1 MRRPASLAIRGANI
15 ITMDAQQPRA
25 DALVVRDGRILA
37 VGTWEDVAPQAQGIQ
52 VLNLI
57 GKTVLPGLIDTH
69 AHFLWTALSLAAL
82 DVSGAEDHP
91 ALQAIIKESV
101 ASTPPGEVIL
111 GMGFTEYALDTTRFS
126 PIVKALDAAAPD
138 HPVYLIGVTG
148 HASAANTRAL
158 ELLALPDDTPGLM
171 RDAGGRPN
179 GLLSDQ
185 ANSLAGDRFSK
196 AFGADEKAAEMIKL
210 AIDKAHSVGI
220 TTLHALEGGLI
231 GEDEAVQEFLSAM
244 PDLPLRFVLYY
255 QIMDVDK
262 VLELGLPRIGGC
274 ILLDGDVGPHT
285 AALSEPYADDPT
297 CYGTLYHTQEEVSA
311 FVLEAHKAN
320 LQVAMHAVGDAA
332 VEQALSA
339 YEAALTVHP
348 REDHRHRIE
357 HCEVIRED
365 QIQRAQRLGVA
376 LAIQPPFNHY
386 WPHVEYFPTLG
397 EDRAWKAD
405 PVRGLMRPGLLV
417 AGGSDSTV
425 TPLGPLI
432 GVHAAVNHSNPAERV
447 SLQEALEV
455 YTINAARIAF
465 QERDKG
471 SLEVGKLGDFVV
483 LGEDPFEVDPG
494 HIKDIP
500 VEMTVI
506 GGDVVYGAPYNGAP
520 YNGGR
525 KLSQPGQGEIRDG

>member
-1 MRRPASLAIRGANI
+1 MYKSTSLAIRGANI

-37 VGTWEDVAPQAQGIQ
+37 VGAWEDVAPQAQGVQ
-52 VLNLI
+52 VLDLT

-82 DVSGAEDHP
+82 DVSEAQDHP
-91 ALQAIIKESV
+91 ALQAIVEEAV
-101 ASTPPGEVIL
+101 ANTPPGEVIL
-111 GMGFTEYALDTTRFS
+111 GMGFTEYALDITRFS
-126 PIVKALDAAAPD
+126 PIVGALDVVAPD

-148 HASAANTRAL
+148 HTSAVNTRAL
-158 ELLALPDDTPGLM
+158 EFLALPDDTPGLM
-171 RDAGGRPN
+171 QDAGGRPN
-179 GLLSDQ
+179 GLLADQ

-196 AFGADEKAAEMIKL
+196 AFGADEKAAETINL
-210 AIDKAHSVGI
+210 AIEKAHSVGI
-220 TTLHALEGGLI
+220 TTLHALEGGLTS
-231 GEDEAVQEFLSAM
+231 EDEAVRKFLSAM

-255 QIMDVDK
+255 QTMDVDK
-262 VLELGLPRIGGC
+262 VLKLGLPRIGGC

-285 AALSEPYADDPT
+285 AALSEPYTDDPT
-297 CYGTLYHTQEEVSA
+297 CYGTLYHTQEEVNA
-311 FVLEAHKAN
+311 FVLEAHKAD
-320 LQVAMHAVGDAA
+320 LQVAMHAVGDGA
-332 VEQALSA
+332 VEQALNA
-339 YEAALTVHP
+339 YEAALTLHP
-348 REDHRHRIE
+348 RDDHRHRIE

-365 QIQRAQRLGVA
+365 QIQRAQRLEVA

-397 EDRAWKAD
+397 EERAGKAD
-405 PVRGLMRPGLLV
+405 PVRRLMRPGLLI

-425 TPLGPLI
+425 TPLGPMI

-447 SLQEALEV
+447 SVQEGLEL

-465 QERDKG
+465 EEHDKG
-471 SLEVGKLGDFVV
+471 SLEVGKFGDFVV

-500 VEMTVI
+500 LEMTVI
-506 GGDVVYGAPYNGAP
+506 GGDVVYRSP
-520 YNGGR
+520 
-525 KLSQPGQGEIRDG
+525 